1 MFEYIT
7 TRLASCLP
15 ILLWIGFVVS
25 IIAGNTNL
33 AILNVLLLLYHRIDQ
48 MEIQVIINN
57 NTVNMRPKTEESE

>member
-7 TRLASCLP
+7 TKLASCLP
-15 ILLWIGFVVS
+15 ALLWIGFVAS
-25 IIAGNTNL
+25 IVAGNVNL

-57 NTVNMRPKTEESE
+57 NTVNVKPKTEEAE